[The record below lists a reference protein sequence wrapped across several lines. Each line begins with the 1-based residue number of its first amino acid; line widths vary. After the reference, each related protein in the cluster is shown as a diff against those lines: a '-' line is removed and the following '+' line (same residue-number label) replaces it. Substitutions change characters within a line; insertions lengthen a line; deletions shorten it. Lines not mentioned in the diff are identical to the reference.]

1 MTTNK
6 LIQSVGIFCGSRKG
20 NAPIYEQAAIE
31 LGRIIAGKNM
41 QLVYGGGGIGLM
53 QSVADA
59 VLLHDGIVIGVL
71 PHFLDKKEL
80 GHDGITEMIRVG
92 SMSERKEKM
101 AELSDAFIA
110 LPGGYGTLDELFEML
125 TYSQLNLHDKPV
137 GILNTNHFYDP
148 MIEQLE
154 RMKKE
159 GFLHENHQRLLIVEE
174 TPMNL
179 LERLIDFPSGR

>member
-1 MTTNK
+1 MMINK
-6 LIQSVGIFCGSRKG
+6 KLQSVGIFCGSRKG
-20 NAPIYEQAAIE
+20 NASIYEQASIE
-31 LGRIIAGKNM
+31 LGKIIAEKNI

-59 VLLHDGIVIGVL
+59 VLQYNGIVIGVL

-80 GHDGITEMIRVG
+80 GHDGITEMIMVG
-92 SMSERKEKM
+92 SMSERKERM

-125 TYSQLNLHDKPV
+125 TYSQLTLHEKPI

-148 MIEQLE
+148 LIEQLK
-154 RMKKE
+154 RMQE
-159 GFLHENHQRLLIVEE
+159 EEFLHEGHLQILIVEE
-174 TPMNL
+174 NPKTL
-179 LERLIDFPSGR
+179 LEKMGF